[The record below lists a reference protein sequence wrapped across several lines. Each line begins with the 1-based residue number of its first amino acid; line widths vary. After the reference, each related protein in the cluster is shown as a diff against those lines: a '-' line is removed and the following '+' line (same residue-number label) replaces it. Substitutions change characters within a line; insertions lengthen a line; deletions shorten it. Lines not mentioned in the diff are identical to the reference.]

1 MDYNSEIIRDGPMD
15 SLEKQLICPICLE
28 MFQKPV
34 VILPC
39 QHNLC
44 RKCANDVFQAGN
56 PYWPT
61 RTSAS
66 GGKFRCPTC
75 RHEVILDRHGVYG
88 LQRNLLV
95 ENIIDIYKQDH
106 SRPEKKKE
114 NHPMCEKHED
124 ERINIYCITCQVPT
138 CSMCKVFGAHK
149 DCEVSPLQNIFQTQK
164 TELSNCISM
173 LVAGNDRIQSILGQ
187 LEELCKS
194 VKENSQKKKES
205 LNGVFEEMSRVL
217 EEKKAFLVQRIAQAE
232 EEKTNVVR
240 TLIASYQEQVQSSSN
255 LLQNALQASEQAG
268 HATFLLES
276 KQLIKRIMD
285 ASKGSQLEKIESG
298 FEYMDQFT
306 LDTEHVLECLRNLD
320 FNTGCDDDEE
330 DEDETEEYE
339 EPEEERPVDRSQLT
353 KQHVFNASEEI
364 TQAQ

>member
-1 MDYNSEIIRDGPMD
+1 MDYNPDIIRDNNPMD

-61 RTSAS
+61 RTSVS

-95 ENIIDIYKQDH
+95 ENIIDIYKQDC

-114 NHPMCEKHED
+114 NLPMCEKHED
-124 ERINIYCITCQVPT
+124 EKINIYCVTCQVPT

-164 TELSNCISM
+164 IELSSCISM

-187 LEELCKS
+187 LEEFCKS

-205 LNGVFEEMSRVL
+205 VNELFGELSRVL
-217 EEKKAFLVQRIAQAE
+217 EEKKADLVQRISHAE
-232 EEKTNVVR
+232 EEKIDFVH
-240 TLIASYQEQVQSSSN
+240 TLVANYQEQLQSCSK
-255 LLQNALQASEQAG
+255 LLQSALQASEQSG

-285 ASKGSQLEKIESG
+285 ASKGSRFEKTEPG
-298 FEYMDQFT
+298 FDNMDQFT
-306 LDTEHVLECLRNLD
+306 LDTEHITECLRSLD
-320 FNTGCDDDEE
+320 FSTNCEDEE
-330 DEDETEEYE
+330 EEEENEEYE
-339 EPEEERPVDRSQLT
+339 EPEEEHPGGQQELLSV
-353 KQHVFNASEEI
+353 
-364 TQAQ
+364 

>member
-1 MDYNSEIIRDGPMD
+1 MDYNSDIIRDNNPMD

-61 RTSAS
+61 RTSVS

-95 ENIIDIYKQDH
+95 ENIIDIYKQDY
-106 SRPEKKKE
+106 SRPEKKE

-124 ERINIYCITCQVPT
+124 EKINIFCITCKVPT

-149 DCEVSPLQNIFQTQK
+149 DCEVSPLESIYQNQK
-164 TELSNCISM
+164 TELSSCISM
-173 LVAGNDRIQSILGQ
+173 LVAGNDRIQSILCQ

-194 VKENSQKKKES
+194 VKENSEKKKES
-205 LNGVFEEMSRVL
+205 VNELFQELSRVL
-217 EEKKAFLVQRIAQAE
+217 EEKKADLVQRISQAE
-232 EEKTNVVR
+232 EEKIDFVR
-240 TLIASYQEQVQSSSN
+240 TLTAKYQEQLQSSSN
-255 LLQNALQASEQAG
+255 LLHSALQAAEQPG
-268 HATFLLES
+268 HATFLLKS
-276 KQLIKRIMD
+276 TQLIKRIMD
-285 ASKGSQLEKIESG
+285 ASKGSQFEKTDAG
-298 FEYMDQFT
+298 FEFMDQFT
-306 LDTEHVLECLRNLD
+306 LDTEHITECLRSLD
-320 FNTGCDDDEE
+320 FSTNCE
-330 DEDETEEYE
+330 DEDEEEETEEYE
-339 EPEEERPVDRSQLT
+339 EPEEEQLGG
-353 KQHVFNASEEI
+353 QQELQSV
-364 TQAQ
+364 